1 MRDVCGSSRWERDRA
16 LMLERRWMV
25 KVRDFETYGGAAL
38 LLMSQCQQGS
48 NRASIIDNV
57 LTCPCVLLRCLP
69 RFRLVWCRTCG
80 LCGIFSAITCQ
91 HTLRDSESIPMD
103 KAADSSAC
111 WSVGKE
117 KRMGTYAVVVAV
129 AVAVAVVVL

>member
-1 MRDVCGSSRWERDRA
+1 MGEWSDGAMRDVCGSSRWERDRA

-57 LTCPCVLLRCLP
+57 LPTPSLPTCVVSYATISRSGAPIRREGMMLFGGRSVASR
-69 RFRLVWCRTCG
+69 R
-80 LCGIFSAITCQ
+80 
-91 HTLRDSESIPMD
+91 
-103 KAADSSAC
+103 KA
-111 WSVGKE
+111 
-117 KRMGTYAVVVAV
+117 
-129 AVAVAVVVL
+129 